1 MSESKQATH
10 IAIPVEIYGKFLEA
24 IKSEKGLT
32 PESLANVI
40 LTAKPIVIENQ
51 EPELTETIFE

>member
-10 IAIPVEIYGKFLEA
+10 IAIPLEIYLKFQNS

-32 PESLANVI
+32 PESLANLVMSA
-40 LTAKPIVIENQ
+40 LPIAID